1 MVSCFDDLNIDL
13 LYEIF
18 DYLSFLDLIKALFRL
33 KEQLDKMIQI
43 HSAKIDLTLVINKNF
58 KCLILRNT
66 SCNKMFALMHH
77 TPNLSYCEVY
87 LQDRITDL
95 SLTNVHLLKL
105 NRFHL
110 NINVN

>member
-1 MVSCFDDLNIDL
+1 
-13 LYEIF
+13 
-18 DYLSFLDLIKALFRL
+18 
-33 KEQLDKMIQI
+33 
-43 HSAKIDLTLVINKNF
+43 
-58 KCLILRNT
+58 
-66 SCNKMFALMHH
+66 MHH

-110 NINVN
+110 NINVNWLIEDFSPLFSITPHVKHLNLTFI